1 MTKLK
6 TKGFWAA
13 LIFFLLQSLSLA
25 QQDLPDVPNQP
36 GITLAGYSDGSQV
49 ESRRL
54 HGLIPNYRTSQ
65 APRITSPSPVARSS
79 R

>member
-1 MTKLK
+1 MAKLK

-36 GITLAGYSDGSQV
+36 GIRWRAILMVPRLKAGGFM
-49 ESRRL
+49 
-54 HGLIPNYRTSQ
+54 
-65 APRITSPSPVARSS
+65 A
-79 R
+79 